1 METDREEGKK
11 KKVMMMMMM
20 MIDYTHIYDDVAL
33 FKDQDSC

>member
-20 MIDYTHIYDDVAL
+20 IDYTHIDDDVAL